1 MFEALKNM
9 VRRIEEAHG
18 GGLLHAAG
26 DGQFVD
32 SWALEYSMGRMRQLG
47 FLRHE
52 ATGGRTLRGGSCV

>member
-1 MFEALKNM
+1 VSEAPKNM
-9 VRRIEEAHG
+9 VRRIEEAYG
-18 GGLLHAAG
+18 GGGFLHAAG

-32 SWALEYSMGRMRQLG
+32 AWAPEGRMRQLG